1 MNSGSE
7 RHYGRRGRGWYRRWD
22 RYEYP
27 GDLQP
32 QEVRDAIAP
41 LLHHLETYDR
51 WRLALAQE
59 GGSLADLQRITSH
72 LQTPV
77 QIRGGFADG
86 PAKLTEQ
93 VKLQSLLRDVHNGLR
108 IDVRQRMS
116 GMPVYY
122 VCRVQSDYW
131 SDTRLIVEDYYLSA
145 GYPLA
150 DERFA
155 RLMQSGHEV
164 FFLRVS
170 TFRQA
175 VEACLETPEPAERQI
190 DAALFEVAQTVLQSA
205 WHEDQRLAIKV
216 ARHFHLPRLVEA
228 IELLYLTLNA
238 DLSEV
243 RDGTNPAVLRFF
255 KEVYPQPGI
264 LRLLRLL
271 STADGTAVAALPQRA
286 KHLYGR
292 LLSAFSRFLGTEIPW
307 GREAVR
313 MPLWRAVYGN
323 YGRMSLV
330 GEALAGHPAVCK
342 ARSALEPGATE
353 ICEEVLNFDLERSL
367 ARNLANSSSPA
378 HER

>member
-1 MNSGSE
+1 MNYGSE
-7 RHYGRRGRGWYRRWD
+7 RPYGRHGRGWSRRWD
-22 RYEYP
+22 RLEYR

-32 QEVRDAIAP
+32 REARDAIQP

-51 WRLALAQE
+51 WRLALTQE

-86 PAKLTEQ
+86 SAKLTEQ
-93 VKLQSLLRDVHNGLR
+93 GMLQRLLRDVHDGLR
-108 IDVRQRMS
+108 LDVRQRPS

-164 FFLRVS
+164 FFLRLS
-170 TFRQA
+170 PFRQA
-175 VEACLETPEPAERQI
+175 VARCLQAPEPAERQV
-190 DAALFEVAQTVLQSA
+190 DAALFEAAQTVLQSA

-243 RDGTNPAVLRFF
+243 RDATNPAIFRFF
-255 KEVYPQPGI
+255 EQVYPQPGI
-264 LRLLRLL
+264 SRLLRLL
-271 STADGTAVAALPQRA
+271 SAADGTAVAALPQRA
-286 KHLYGR
+286 KHLYGK
-292 LLSAFSRFLGTEIPW
+292 LLSVFSRFLGTEIPW
-307 GREAVR
+307 GGEALR

-323 YGRMSLV
+323 YGRVGLV
-330 GEALAGHPAVCK
+330 GEALVGHPAVCE
-342 ARSALEPGATE
+342 ARSALEHSAAE
-353 ICEEVLNFDLERSL
+353 IAEEVLDLGSARSL
-367 ARNLANSSSPA
+367 ARSPASPSSSVA
-378 HER
+378 QR